1 MVPQMWMTERRM
13 RYVHL
18 DAIGNGRSP
27 ALVTAADT
35 GSARDQ
41 AEPASRW
48 MVGRAYVFHMLQS
61 LLEGQPF
68 FVHPGSSGVANVS
81 FVRRP

>member
-18 DAIGNGRSP
+18 DAIGNGQSP

-35 GSARDQ
+35 GSARNGRAGIPLDGWKGLRFLYV
-41 AEPASRW
+41 AEPTRGSA
-48 MVGRAYVFHMLQS
+48 VLCPPG
-61 LLEGQPF
+61 LL
-68 FVHPGSSGVANVS
+68 
-81 FVRRP
+81 RRRKCQF